1 MLSVQEKK
9 QEKWS
14 GVFHI
19 ADVNFN
25 LQATL
30 RPSLRFS
37 RRFQWPLLGYA
48 FGSPGVPYVRLSD

>member
-1 MLSVQEKK
+1 MLSVHAKK
-9 QEKWS
+9 KEKWS

-30 RPSLRFS
+30 RRSLRFS
-37 RRFQWPLLGYA
+37 RRSQWPLLGYA
-48 FGSPGVPYVRLSD
+48 FIARRVL

>member
-1 MLSVQEKK
+1 MRN
-9 QEKWS
+9 
-14 GVFHI
+14 GMGGFHI

-30 RPSLRFS
+30 RSSLRFS

-48 FGSPGVPYVRLSD
+48 FMAPAVLYRRSQVPTASFI